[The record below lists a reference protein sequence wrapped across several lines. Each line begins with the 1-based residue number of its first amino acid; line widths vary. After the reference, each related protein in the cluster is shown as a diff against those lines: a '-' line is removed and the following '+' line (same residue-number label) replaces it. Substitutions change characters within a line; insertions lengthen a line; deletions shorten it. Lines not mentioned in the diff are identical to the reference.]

1 MAMTCASP
9 KYRLAVA
16 SPTRGLFYE
25 PTAIY
30 DPAQVP
36 CPDHLHG

>member
-1 MAMTCASP
+1 MTCASP
-9 KYRLAVA
+9 KYRLAGA
-16 SPTRGLFYE
+16 STRGLFYE

-30 DPAQVP
+30 DPAQVA